1 MSLRPGAKETHM
13 SDTPAMILVVDDD
26 LFTAQLT
33 VLVLEASGYE
43 VLMAE
48 GGLDALEKIAGEPR
62 INAIVS
68 DMNMPVIN
76 GAQLFEELRQQGCML
91 PFVLLTGQDA
101 ATLRLAHPAINAV
114 LAKDESFQEL
124 LPELVGALLAK

>member
-1 MSLRPGAKETHM
+1 MTDAPAK
-13 SDTPAMILVVDDD
+13 ILVVDDD

-33 VLVLEASGYE
+33 GLVLEASGYE

-48 GGLDALEKIAGEPR
+48 GGLDALEKVVGEPALR
-62 INAIVS
+62 VIVS
-68 DMNMPVIN
+68 DMNMPFID
-76 GAQLFEELRQQGCML
+76 GAQLFAELRQQGCRL

-101 ATLRLAHPAINAV
+101 AALRLAHPQIDAV

-124 LPELVGALLAK
+124 LPELVGSLLAK